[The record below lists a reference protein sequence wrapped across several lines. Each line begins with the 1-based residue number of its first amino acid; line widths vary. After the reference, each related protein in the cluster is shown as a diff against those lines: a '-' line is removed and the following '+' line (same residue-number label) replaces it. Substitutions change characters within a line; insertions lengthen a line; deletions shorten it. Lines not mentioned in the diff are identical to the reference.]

1 MRRFD
6 SQIERLNE
14 MLIGMGALVEAAI
27 ASSIHALETQDK
39 EEAKRAIALDA
50 DIDQIEKDIEALCLR
65 LLLQQHPVA
74 GDLRLISAAL
84 KMITD
89 MERIGDQSADIAEIS
104 FFMSG
109 AKFIKKLEHI
119 PEMAKA
125 ASRMVTESI
134 DAFVKKDL
142 VLARAVV
149 ECDDVVDGLF
159 NTVKRE
165 LIELVQK
172 GDGSNAEQAI
182 DLLMIAK
189 YLERIGDHAVNIA
202 EWAAF
207 SITGRHESDE
217 RERLGKIDEVDV

>member
-1 MRRFD
+1 MKRFD
-6 SQIERLNE
+6 SQITRLNE
-14 MLIGMGALVEAAI
+14 MLIEMGALVEAAI
-27 ASSIHALETQDK
+27 ASSIHALATQNK
-39 EEAKRAIALDA
+39 EEAKRTIELDA
-50 DIDQIEKDIEALCLR
+50 DIDQKEKDIEALCLR

-89 MERIGDQSADIAEIS
+89 MERIGDQSADISEIS

-109 AKFIKKLEHI
+109 QKFIKKLEHI
-119 PEMAKA
+119 PEMAET
-125 ASRMVTESI
+125 ASKMVTDSI

-142 VLARAVV
+142 ILARAVV
-149 ECDDVVDGLF
+149 ECDDIVDGLF

-165 LIELVQK
+165 LIELVQT
-172 GDGSNAEQAI
+172 GASNAEQAI

-207 SITGRHESDE
+207 SITGLHESDE
-217 RERLGKIDEVDV
+217 RERLGEIDA

>member
-6 SQIERLNE
+6 SQITRLND
-14 MLIGMGALVEAAI
+14 MLIEMGALVEAAI
-27 ASSIHALETQDK
+27 ASSINALVTQNKDK
-39 EEAKRAIALDA
+39 AKRTIELDA
-50 DIDQIEKDIEALCLR
+50 DIDQMEKDIEALCLR

-109 AKFIKKLEHI
+109 QKFIKKLEHI
-119 PEMAKA
+119 PEMAGA
-125 ASRMVTESI
+125 AIKMVTGSI

-142 VLARAVV
+142 ALARAVV
-149 ECDDVVDGLF
+149 EDDDIVDELF

-165 LIELVQK
+165 LIELVK
-172 GDGSNAEQAI
+172 TGDGSNAEQAI
-182 DLLMIAK
+182 DLMMIAK

-217 RERLGKIDEVDV
+217 RERLGKVDA

>member
-6 SQIERLNE
+6 SQITRLND
-14 MLIGMGALVEAAI
+14 MLIEMGALVEAAI
-27 ASSIHALETQDK
+27 ASSINALETQDK
-39 EEAKRAIALDA
+39 DKAKRTIALDA
-50 DIDQIEKDIEALCLR
+50 DIDQMEKDIEALCLR

-104 FFMSG
+104 FFMPG
-109 AKFIKKLEHI
+109 QKFIKKLEHI
-119 PEMAKA
+119 PEMAA
-125 ASRMVTESI
+125 AAIKMVTDSI

-142 VLARAVV
+142 ALARAVV
-149 ECDDVVDGLF
+149 EDDDIVDELF
-159 NTVKRE
+159 NHVKRE
-165 LIELVQK
+165 LIELVK
-172 GDGSNAEQAI
+172 TGDGSNAEQAI

-207 SITGRHESDE
+207 SMTGKHESDE
-217 RERLGKIDEVDV
+217 RERLGEVDA

>member
-1 MRRFD
+1 MRKFD
-6 SQIERLNE
+6 SQLMQLDR
-14 MLIGMGALVEAAI
+14 MLLEMGALVEAAI

-39 EEAKRAIALDA
+39 EKAKRTIALDA
-50 DIDQIEKDIEALCLR
+50 DVDQMEKDIEALCLR

-74 GDLRLISAAL
+74 SDLRLISAAL

-104 FFMSG
+104 FFLSDT
-109 AKFIKKLEHI
+109 KYIKKLEHI

-125 ASRMVTESI
+125 ASKMVTDSI

-142 VLARAVV
+142 ALAHDVV
-149 ECDDVVDGLF
+149 ACDDVVDDLF
-159 NTVKRE
+159 NTIKNE
-165 LIELVQK
+165 LIELIQT

-207 SITGRHESDE
+207 SITGRHVSDE
-217 RERLGKIDEVDV
+217 QARLDGPDA